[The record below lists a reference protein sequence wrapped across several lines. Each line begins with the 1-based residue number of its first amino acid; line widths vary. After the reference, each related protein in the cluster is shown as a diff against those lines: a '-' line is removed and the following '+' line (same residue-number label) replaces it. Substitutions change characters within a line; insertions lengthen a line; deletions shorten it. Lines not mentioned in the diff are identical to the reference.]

1 MAILHGIA
9 RAWYGCIYAIWLY
22 GYMAIW
28 LWHGLAVYEYMA
40 AYGYMATWLYGYV
53 AMVYGDMPTWLFCYG
68 LVWLYMAMRL
78 YGFGMGEW
86 LHG

>member
-1 MAILHGIA
+1 
-9 RAWYGCIYAIWLY
+9 
-22 GYMAIW
+22 
-28 LWHGLAVYEYMA
+28 MA
-40 AYGYMATWLYGYV
+40 AWLDGFGMVRLFSGYMATCLYGYV
-53 AMVYGDMPTWLFCYG
+53 AMVYGDMPTWPFCYG